1 MKALCVVSSS
11 GSARPCIRYR
21 LCAAGGGTARNTHH
35 KPRHGVLIELFHAD
49 SLQCLKMAQGM
60 DGTLRR
66 DEDHTTQAV
75 DDAPNML
82 LYKKM
87 ENIVNQ
93 MQDEYMGVSVRT
105 VKSFLSKV
113 PSVFT
118 GADIVHWLMKNLN
131 IDEPAEALRL
141 GSQLAAHGYFFPVS
155 DHLLTLRDDNTFY
168 RFQTPYFW
176 PSNLWEPE
184 NLDYAVFLCKRTLNN
199 KARVD
204 LADYEAESLT
214 RLQRTYELK
223 WEFIVMQAESQARID
238 RKHDKM
244 ERKVT
249 ESQERAFWD
258 VHRPLPG
265 CVNTTDVD
273 MKKSYRIKHPNR
285 MRKSVYG
292 IELESRNNSPPHT
305 SPPNGK
311 VPSMDEIQR
320 QIIFLQKQLDRHC
333 MKISKVAECLMNH
346 SEQYA
351 DYDSFL
357 TPPEPSNPWLSED
370 SAFWDLAG
378 RKWKRSLKCRSPSG
392 LMLWRKAWNEPSQ
405 PRVRRWGFSLDE
417 LLRDP
422 MGREC
427 FLRFLESEF
436 SCENLQFWLA
446 VQDLKSRP
454 ATEVP
459 SLVESIWREFL
470 APSASNAIN
479 LDSHTFEHTAQN
491 IKEGG
496 RHSFDDAQEHIYML
510 MKTDS
515 YARFLRSTA
524 YQELFVTRKKSEHDQ
539 DRRTSFE
546 KFTRN
551 VHQRIIC

>member
-1 MKALCVVSSS
+1 PRSPLRVTTYMESIV
-11 GSARPCIRYR
+11 
-21 LCAAGGGTARNTHH
+21 HH
-35 KPRHGVLIELFHAD
+35 
-49 SLQCLKMAQGM
+49 
-60 DGTLRR
+60 
-66 DEDHTTQAV
+66 
-75 DDAPNML
+75 
-82 LYKKM
+82 
-87 ENIVNQ
+87 
-93 MQDEYMGVSVRT
+93 MQDEDMGVSVRT

-141 GSQLAAHGYFFPVS
+141 GSQLAAHGYFFPIS
-155 DHLLTLRDDNTFY
+155 DHLLTLKDDNTFY

-184 NLDYAVFLCKRTLNN
+184 NIDYAVFLCKRTLNN

-204 LADYEAESLT
+204 LADYEVESLT
-214 RLQRTYELK
+214 RLQRTYAFK

-273 MKKSYRIKHPNR
+273 IKKSYRIKNPNR
-285 MRKSVYG
+285 MRKVKA
-292 IELESRNNSPPHT
+292 T
-305 SPPNGK
+305 
-311 VPSMDEIQR
+311 
-320 QIIFLQKQLDRHC
+320 IIFFCFALEIIVKFLAIDLYHRSLLLC
-333 MKISKVAECLMNH
+333 MFYHRSLISH

-351 DYDSFL
+351 DYDPFL

-370 SAFWDLAG
+370 SAFWDLAS
-378 RKWKRSLKCRSPSG
+378 RK
-392 LMLWRKAWNEPSQ
+392 EPSQ
-405 PRVRRWGFSLDE
+405 QRVRRWGFSLDE

-427 FLRFLESEF
+427 FLKFLESEF

-459 SLVESIWREFL
+459 SLVEIIWREFL
-470 APSASNAIN
+470 APGAGNAIN

-491 IKEGG
+491 IKEDG

-510 MKTDS
+510 MKNDS
-515 YARFLRSTA
+515 YARFLRSNA
-524 YQELFVTRKKSEHDQ
+524 YQELFVTRKKVRLIVVVMTTDLLKDTKMKLCLQICTTQLASGEQNPCKDAEKLFTYTHTCKSWQ
-539 DRRTSFE
+539 DSFE
-546 KFTRN
+546 VLALAFKLGSLDSNLHPSLNCYLVFAMQVEASMCVSSAHRWDVKPDYPSASTG
-551 VHQRIIC
+551 